1 MLDRVSSI
9 YEDMKLMMR
18 KLKKKSYEENTKIF
32 KKNYG
37 HYIDEI
43 ISYVAESEDKQ
54 EAIDELT
61 TKYCNDVMEAYKGKK
76 KKIQVGTMIDLN
88 LYTIYYVFPAIL
100 LTNDENATA
109 ICDGLRDKWNTT
121 FNQTMNYTTYDT
133 LYNSFNEKIF
143 GIF

>member
-1 MLDRVSSI
+1 MLDQISSI

-43 ISYVAESEDKQ
+43 ISYVSESEDKQ
-54 EAIDELT
+54 AAIDELT
-61 TKYCNDVMEAYKGKK
+61 TKYCNDVMEAYKGKR

-109 ICDGLRDKWNTT
+109 ICDGLKDKWNAT

>member
-1 MLDRVSSI
+1 MLDQISSI

-18 KLKKKSYEENTKIF
+18 KLKKKSYADNTEVF

-43 ISYVAESEDKQ
+43 ISYVGESEDKQ
-54 EAIDELT
+54 AAIDTIT
-61 TKYCNDVMEAYKGKK
+61 TKYCNDVMDAYKGKRG
-76 KKIQVGTMIDLN
+76 KIQIGTMIDLN

-100 LTNDENATA
+100 MTNDENATA
-109 ICDGLRDKWNTT
+109 ICDGLKDKWNET
-121 FNQTMNYTTYDT
+121 FKQTMDYTNYDT